1 MRLLIPY
8 LRKYCLK
15 YKYSDFEF
23 NEIALI
29 MWLNIFDNYS
39 NILNVSDFSD
49 RFNLFVLT
57 WKKIISDIV
66 LNSYDI
72 ESMHDAE
79 VNGIMLIS
87 WVKLS
92 T

>member
-1 MRLLIPY
+1 
-8 LRKYCLK
+8 
-15 YKYSDFEF
+15 
-23 NEIALI
+23 

-39 NILNVSDFSD
+39 NTLNVSDFSD